1 MLAGQLIFDG
11 FAMGLVFVILA
22 CGLVLITSVNRI
34 LFMAYGLFYTIGAY
48 TTWSC
53 IEYLSLPYPV
63 ALLIGLVASGVL
75 GIVCYVLV
83 LHRLQKLEGG
93 FLATLIASM
102 GLLMLLNQGSIHL
115 FGTQM
120 RSIPPLFPGIL
131 SLGGITITYS
141 KVFLIGL
148 SIFTTLLLFLIYEKT
163 SIGRSMR
170 AVSYAPEGAA
180 LQGMNSTRIYL
191 ITMGLG
197 TALAGF
203 AGGAIAPA
211 YSISPDMG
219 ANVVWT
225 VMLMMML
232 GGMDSLLGAVV
243 GGVVIGQVLSF
254 GQYYIGSA
262 VQIVV
267 LVFVGV
273 VLYFKPTGLLGR
285 GIDIGI

>member
-11 FAMGLVFVILA
+11 LAMGLVFVILA
-22 CGLVLITSVNRI
+22 SGLVLITSVNRI
-34 LFMAYGLFYTIGAY
+34 LFMAYGMFYTIGAY

-53 IEYLSLPYPV
+53 IEHLGVPYPV
-63 ALLIGLVASGVL
+63 ALLTGLVASGVL
-75 GIVCYVLV
+75 GIITYVLV
-83 LHRLQKLEGG
+83 LHRLNKLEGG
-93 FLATLIASM
+93 FLSTLIASM
-102 GLLMLLNQGSIHL
+102 GLLMLLNQGSLHL

-120 RSIPPLFPGIL
+120 QSIPPIFPGIL
-131 SLGGITITYS
+131 HLNEITISYS
-141 KVFLIGL
+141 KLGLIAL
-148 SIFTTLLLFLIYEKT
+148 SVATTIFLFLIYEKT
-163 SIGRSMR
+163 SFGRSMR
-170 AVSYAPEGAA
+170 AVSYMPEGAA
-180 LQGMNSTRIYL
+180 LQGMNSTKIYI

-243 GGVVIGQVLSF
+243 GGVVIGQILSF

-273 VLYFKPTGLLGR
+273 VLYFRPAGLLGR

>member
-83 LHRLQKLEGG
+83 LHRLHKLEGG

>member
-75 GIVCYVLV
+75 GIVCYLLV
-83 LHRLQKLEGG
+83 LHRLHKLEGG

-120 RSIPPLFPGIL
+120 RSIPPIFPGIL

-148 SIFTTLLLFLIYEKT
+148 SIFTTLLLFFIYEKT

-180 LQGMNSTRIYL
+180 LQGMNSTRIYV

-267 LVFVGV
+267 LVFVGI

>member
-11 FAMGLVFVILA
+11 LAMGLVFVILA

-34 LFMAYGLFYTIGAY
+34 LFMAYGMFYTIGAY

-53 IEYLSLPYPV
+53 IEHLGVPYPV
-63 ALLIGLVASGVL
+63 ALLMGLVASGVL
-75 GIVCYVLV
+75 GIVTYVLV
-83 LHRLQKLEGG
+83 LHRLNKLEGG
-93 FLATLIASM
+93 FLSTLIASM
-102 GLLMLLNQGSIHL
+102 GLLMLLNQGSLHL

-120 RSIPPLFPGIL
+120 QSIPPIFPGIL
-131 SLGGITITYS
+131 HLGDITISYS
-141 KVFLIGL
+141 KVGLIAL
-148 SIFTTLLLFLIYEKT
+148 SVVTTIFLFLVYEKT
-163 SIGRSMR
+163 SFGRSMR
-170 AVSYAPEGAA
+170 AVSYMPEGAA
-180 LQGMNSTRIYL
+180 LQGMNSTKVYI

-254 GQYYIGSA
+254 GQYYIGGA

-273 VLYFKPTGLLGR
+273 VLYFKPAGLLGR

>member
-1 MLAGQLIFDG
+1 MLVGQLIFDG
-11 FAMGLVFVILA
+11 LAMGLVFVILA

-34 LFMAYGLFYTIGAY
+34 LFMAYGMFYTIGAY

-53 IEYLSLPYPV
+53 IEHLSMPYAV
-63 ALLIGLVASGVL
+63 ALLVGLVVSGIL
-75 GIVCYVLV
+75 GIVTYVLV
-83 LHRLQKLEGG
+83 LHRLNKLEGG
-93 FLATLIASM
+93 FLSTLIASM
-102 GLLMLLNQGSIHL
+102 GLLMLLNQGSMHL

-120 RSIPPLFPGIL
+120 RSIPPVFPGIL
-131 SLGGITITYS
+131 HLGDITISYS
-141 KVFLIGL
+141 KIGL
-148 SIFTTLLLFLIYEKT
+148 IVLSVATTIFLFLIYEKT
-163 SIGRSMR
+163 SFGRSMR
-170 AVSYAPEGAA
+170 AVSYMPEGAA
-180 LQGMNSTRIYL
+180 LQGMNSTKIYI

-254 GQYYIGSA
+254 GQYYIGGA

-267 LVFVGV
+267 LVFVGI
-273 VLYFKPTGLLGR
+273 VLYFRPTGLLGR

>member
-11 FAMGLVFVILA
+11 LAMGLVFVILA

-53 IEYLSLPYPV
+53 IHYLSMPYGV

-75 GIVCYVLV
+75 GIVCYLLV

-102 GLLMLLNQGSIHL
+102 GLLMLLNQGSLHL

-120 RSIPPLFPGIL
+120 RSIPPIFPGIL
-131 SLGGITITYS
+131 DLGGITISYS

-148 SIFTTLLLFLIYEKT
+148 SVVTTLLLFLIYEKT

-170 AVSYAPEGAA
+170 AVSYLPEGAA
-180 LQGMNSTRIYL
+180 LQGMNSTRIYV

-267 LVFVGV
+267 LVFVGI
-273 VLYFKPTGLLGR
+273 VLYFRPTGLLGR

>member
-83 LHRLQKLEGG
+83 LHRLHKLEGG

-115 FGTQM
+115 FWTQM

>member
-1 MLAGQLIFDG
+1 LLIGQLVFDG
-11 FAMGLVFVILA
+11 FSMGLVFVMLA

-34 LFMAYGLFYTIGAY
+34 LFMAYGMFYTIGAY
-48 TTWSC
+48 TTWAS
-53 IEYLSLPYPV
+53 IQYLKVPYAV
-63 ALLIGLVASGVL
+63 ALLVGLVASGML
-75 GIVCYVLV
+75 GIICYVVV
-83 LHRLQKLEGG
+83 LHRLQQLEGG

-102 GLLMLLNQGSIHL
+102 GLLMLLNQGRTAA
-115 FGTQM
+115 FGTQI
-120 RSIPPLFPGIL
+120 RSIPSIFPGML
-131 SLGGITITYS
+131 NLGGITISYA
-141 KVFLIGL
+141 KVGLIVLGVAVT
-148 SIFTTLLLFLIYEKT
+148 IFLFLIYEKT

-170 AVSYAPEGAA
+170 AVSFMPEGAA
-180 LQGMNSTRIYL
+180 LQGINSTRVFIAT
-191 ITMGLG
+191 IGIG

-203 AGGAIAPA
+203 AGGAIAPV

-243 GGVVIGQVLSF
+243 GGVVIGQILSF
-254 GQYYIGSA
+254 GQYFIGSA

-267 LVFVGV
+267 LVVVGI

>member
-34 LFMAYGLFYTIGAY
+34 LFMAYGMFYTIGAY

-53 IEYLSLPYPV
+53 IQYLKLPYPV
-63 ALLIGLVASGVL
+63 ALLIGLLASGVV
-75 GIVCYVLV
+75 GIISYVLI
-83 LHRLQKLEGG
+83 LYRLQKLEGG

-115 FGTQM
+115 FGTQI

-131 SLGGITITYS
+131 HVGGVSISYSKIGLIVLSIAITI
-141 KVFLIGL
+141 F
-148 SIFTTLLLFLIYEKT
+148 LFLIYEKT
-163 SIGRSMR
+163 SFGRSMR
-170 AVSYAPEGAA
+170 AVSFLPEGAA
-180 LQGMNSTRIYL
+180 LQGMNSTRIY
-191 ITMGLG
+191 IVTMGLG

-243 GGVVIGQVLSF
+243 GGVVIGEVLSF

-262 VQIVV
+262 VQIAV
-267 LVFVGV
+267 LVLVGV
-273 VLYFKPTGLLGR
+273 VLYFRPTGLLGR

>member
-1 MLAGQLIFDG
+1 
-11 FAMGLVFVILA
+11 
-22 CGLVLITSVNRI
+22 
-34 LFMAYGLFYTIGAY
+34 
-48 TTWSC
+48 
-53 IEYLSLPYPV
+53 
-63 ALLIGLVASGVL
+63 
-75 GIVCYVLV
+75 
-83 LHRLQKLEGG
+83 
-93 FLATLIASM
+93 
-102 GLLMLLNQGSIHL
+102 MLLNQGSIHL

>member
-11 FAMGLVFVILA
+11 LAMGLVFVILA

-53 IEYLSLPYPV
+53 IYHLSLPYPL
-63 ALLIGLVASGVL
+63 ALLVGLLASGAL
-75 GIVCYVLV
+75 GIVTYVVV
-83 LHRLQKLEGG
+83 LHRLQRLEGG

-120 RSIPPLFPGIL
+120 RSIPPIFPGIL
-131 SLGGITITYS
+131 NLGGITISYS

-148 SIFTTLLLFLIYEKT
+148 SVATTLFLFLIYEKT

-170 AVSYAPEGAA
+170 AVSYLPEGAA
-180 LQGMNSTRIYL
+180 LQGMNSTRIYI

-243 GGVVIGQVLSF
+243 GGVVIGQILSF

-267 LVFVGV
+267 LGFVGV
-273 VLYFKPTGLLGR
+273 VLYFRPTGLLGR

>member
-53 IEYLSLPYPV
+53 IEHLSLPYPA
-63 ALLIGLVASGVL
+63 ALLVGLVASGLL
-75 GIVCYVLV
+75 GIVCFVLV
-83 LHRLQKLEGG
+83 LYRLQKLESG

-102 GLLMLLNQGSIHL
+102 GLLMLLNQGSLHL
-115 FGTQM
+115 FGTQI
-120 RSIPPLFPGIL
+120 RSIPPIFPGML
-131 SLGGITITYS
+131 HLGGITISYS

-148 SIFTTLLLFLIYEKT
+148 SVVTTLFLFLIYERT
-163 SIGRSMR
+163 SIGRAMR
-170 AVSYAPEGAA
+170 AVSFMPEGAA
-180 LQGMNSTRIYL
+180 LQGMNSTRIYVV
-191 ITMGLG
+191 TMGIG

-243 GGVVIGQVLSF
+243 GGVVIGQILSF

-267 LVFVGV
+267 LVFVGI
-273 VLYFKPTGLLGR
+273 VLYFRPTGLLGR

>member
-1 MLAGQLIFDG
+1 MLVGQLIFDG

-34 LFMAYGLFYTIGAY
+34 LFMAYGMFYTIGAY

-53 IEYLSLPYPV
+53 IKYLSLPYPV
-63 ALLIGLVASGVL
+63 ALLVGLVASGVL
-75 GIVCYVLV
+75 GMISYVVV
-83 LHRLQKLEGG
+83 LYRLQKLEGG

-102 GLLMLLNQGSIHL
+102 GMLMLLNQGSLHL

-120 RSIPPLFPGIL
+120 RSIPPIFRGIL
-131 SLGGITITYS
+131 NLGGITITYS

-148 SIFTTLLLFLIYEKT
+148 SVITTIVLFLIYEKT
-163 SIGRSMR
+163 SVGRSLR
-170 AVSYAPEGAA
+170 AVSFLPEGAS
-180 LQGMNSTRIYL
+180 LQGMNTTKIYI
-191 ITMGLG
+191 ITMGIG

-243 GGVVIGQVLSF
+243 GGVVIGQILSF
-254 GQYYIGSA
+254 GQYYVGSA

-273 VLYFKPTGLLGR
+273 VLYFKPAGLLGR

>member
-22 CGLVLITSVNRI
+22 CGLVLITSVCRI

-53 IEYLSLPYPV
+53 IEYLSLPYAA
-63 ALLIGLVASGVL
+63 ALLVGLVASGML

-120 RSIPPLFPGIL
+120 RSIPPFFPGIL
-131 SLGGITITYS
+131 DLGGITITYS

-148 SIFTTLLLFLIYEKT
+148 SIATTLLLFVIYEKT
-163 SIGRSMR
+163 AVGRSMR
-170 AVSYAPEGAA
+170 AVSFMPEGAA
-180 LQGMNSTRIYL
+180 LQGMNSTRIYV

-225 VMLMMML
+225 VLLMMML
-232 GGMDSLLGAVV
+232 GGMDSLLGAVI
-243 GGVVIGQVLSF
+243 GGVVIGQILSF
-254 GQYYIGSA
+254 GQYYIGSS

-267 LVFVGV
+267 LVFVGLI
-273 VLYFKPTGLLGR
+273 LYFKPTGLLGR

>member
-53 IEYLSLPYPV
+53 IEYLNLPYAV
-63 ALLIGLVASGVL
+63 ALLVGLVASGVL
-75 GIVCYVLV
+75 GMVCYIVV

-102 GLLMLLNQGSIHL
+102 GLLMLLDQGSIHL
-115 FGTQM
+115 FGTQI
-120 RSIPPLFPGIL
+120 RSIPPVFPGIL
-131 SLGGITITYS
+131 DLGGITISYA
-141 KVFLIGL
+141 KVFLIAL
-148 SIFTTLLLFLIYEKT
+148 SVVTTILLFLIYEKT
-163 SIGRSMR
+163 SVGRSMR
-170 AVSYAPEGAA
+170 AVSFTPEGAA

-191 ITMGLG
+191 LTMGLG

-243 GGVVIGQVLSF
+243 GGVVIGQILSF
-254 GQYYIGSA
+254 GQYYIGGA

>member
-34 LFMAYGLFYTIGAY
+34 LFMGYGMFYTIGAY

-53 IEYLSLPYPV
+53 LKNLGLPYPV
-63 ALLIGLVASGVL
+63 ALLVGLVASGLL
-75 GIVCYVLV
+75 GIVCYVVV
-83 LHRLQKLEGG
+83 LYRLQKLEGG

-115 FGTQM
+115 FGTAM
-120 RSIPPLFPGIL
+120 RSIPPLFRGTL
-131 SLGGITITYS
+131 DLGGITITYS

-148 SIFTTLLLFLIYEKT
+148 SVVTTLVLFFIYEKT

-170 AVSYAPEGAA
+170 AVSYMPEGAA
-180 LQGMNSTRIYL
+180 LQGMNSTRIYI

-243 GGVVIGQVLSF
+243 GGVVIGQILSF
-254 GQYYIGSA
+254 GQYYLGSA